1 MASAKS
7 SFLQI
12 FDDETK
18 HADYKFQIS
27 NAQAKMSFHDSQV
40 GRPMEFK
47 AGSYM
52 FKHGPALDNEY
63 ELTGRFEAVEA
74 DVLTLEQDPGVA
86 NNAAAIAAEAVSRT
100 SADAVHTAAI
110 AAEISRATLAE
121 QGNAAAVAAEA
132 TRAGVAEAANA
143 ASVVSAASTAAA
155 ATAAEATRAL
165 AAEAALST
173 TIQHILSGADGG
185 VIDSIAELLS
195 HVNTEDAT
203 LLASI
208 AALSTSLTAL
218 TARVDEL
225 TNNA

>member
-18 HADYKFQIS
+18 HADYKFLIT
-27 NAQAKMSFHDSQV
+27 NAQAKMSFADSQM
-40 GRPMEFK
+40 GRALEFK
-47 AGSYM
+47 AGSYK
-52 FKHGPALDNEY
+52 FKYGATLASEFDLASRFGSLETDVAAL
-63 ELTGRFEAVEA
+63 EA
-74 DVLTLEQDPGVA
+74 DPAST
-86 NNAAAIAAEAVSRT
+86 NNAASIAAETVARIAS
-100 SADAVHTAAI
+100 DAVHTAAI
-110 AAEISRATLAE
+110 AAEIARASLAE
-121 QGNAAAVAAEA
+121 VANTAAVAAEA

-143 ASVVSAASTAAA
+143 ASVVSSSSTAAA
-155 ATAAEATRAL
+155 ATAAEAVRAL

-208 AALSTSLTAL
+208 AALSTSLTTL
-218 TARVDEL
+218 TSRVDEL

>member
-27 NAQAKMSFHDSQV
+27 NAQAKMSFADSQM
-40 GRPMEFK
+40 GRPLEFK
-47 AGSYM
+47 AGSYK
-52 FKHGPALDNEY
+52 FKYGATLASEYDLTTRFGSLETDVTALENDPA
-63 ELTGRFEAVEA
+63 T
-74 DVLTLEQDPGVA
+74 T
-86 NNAAAIAAEAVSRT
+86 NNAAAIAAETVARIA
-100 SADAVHTAAI
+100 ADAVHTAGI
-110 AAEISRATLAE
+110 SAEITRASLAE
-121 QGNAAAVAAEA
+121 GVNATAVAAEA
-132 TRAGVAEAANA
+132 TRAGLAEAANA
-143 ASVVSAASTAAA
+143 AAVVSAASVAAA
-155 ATAAEATRAL
+155 ATAAEAARAL